1 MGEQMLSPEYYYLG
15 MQLPIDRFLMFYYG
29 HPGFHIHNMLVML
42 SLQIFI
48 TTMVYLRTLEGQL
61 MVCKY
66 TSSGAFIGVAGCYNL
81 SPVFQWI
88 NRCIICIFLVFL
100 ITYLPLFLQGMII
113 STHTHF

>member
-15 MQLPIDRFLMFYYG
+15 TQLPIDRFLMFYYG

-42 SLQIFI
+42 SVQIFI
-48 TTMVYLRTLEGQL
+48 TTMVYLGTLKGQL
-61 MVCKY
+61 TLCKY
-66 TSSGAFIGVAGCYNL
+66 TSSGAFIGVAGCYNR

-100 ITYLPLFLQGMII
+100 IAYLPLFLQGMII
-113 STHTHF
+113 STHSHF